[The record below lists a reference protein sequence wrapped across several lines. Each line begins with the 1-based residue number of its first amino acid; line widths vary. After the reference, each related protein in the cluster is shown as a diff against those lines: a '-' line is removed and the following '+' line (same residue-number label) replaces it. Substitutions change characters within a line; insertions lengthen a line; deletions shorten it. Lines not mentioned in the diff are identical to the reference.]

1 LGLANLG
8 GAIFNCYTTTG
19 SFSRSAVNN
28 SVGAVTQLS
37 GIITGI
43 TIMIVLLV
51 LTPVFQN
58 MSANVQGAIVIVG
71 VLSLIDIKE
80 LFYSWKVNKFDALC
94 WLTSFMVTAFAGAEI
109 GIGTA
114 VVFSFLVFL
123 IKNAF
128 PKIRD
133 VGRLPGDADEYN
145 TTALFPSAT
154 PPSIADGIIAIRP
167 EAPLFFANAMFVRDD
182 IEKRII
188 IARGDGYDPKVVILD
203 LASATDFDASACHF
217 IEDYQDEL
225 ERDGI
230 VLILS
235 SPTEASL
242 KALQRAKLIDQVGIK
257 NIHVN
262 IQDALARAYELTAPK
277 TEEVA

>member
-1 LGLANLG
+1 
-8 GAIFNCYTTTG
+8 
-19 SFSRSAVNN
+19 
-28 SVGAVTQLS
+28 
-37 GIITGI
+37 
-43 TIMIVLLV
+43 
-51 LTPVFQN
+51 

-235 SPTEASL
+235 SPTEAAL